1 MGANCCVAAKD
12 KPLPS
17 ATRCE
22 VSTYRNMRQS
32 PSWSFRWDNR
42 THIEDIMDNTA
53 QFSQHSSNSS
63 TAASEIKNEAV
74 VENEGLLVG
83 GSSLDAISA
92 EKQRKSHL
100 ETGTT
105 GKSKAVLTDQ
115 TMESNF
121 SAEEKDPVKPSGKA
135 SVDSSKPS
143 TSLPQTPSSSTF
155 KSDPSSSTSH
165 SQLSGPASSKKPRQ
179 SDCRSSSDGWSMHL
193 FSELISSSQRERLS
207 FDSENQNS
215 INTSK
220 ASRSNTQQSSPP
232 LSPEDQKCKI
242 CLKKLKEKSPWSTQK
257 IISTNELS
265 VVAILFC
272 GHVYHSECLEK
283 MTTEADKYDPPCPM
297 CTHGEKFMSKLF
309 AKIESKVRNKAS
321 KISVI
326 DIDPGGGGNALS
338 EKHQN
343 GGPGKGLKLGASSSM
358 KGSTKQPFLKR
369 HFSLGSRFS
378 RTVSESESSRKK
390 GFWGRLRD

>member
-1 MGANCCVAAKD
+1 MTWREGRDRRGGSETLGSRAPTAEDASFCGGALARRAEVRISTREEQLLREYDFLLQGTD

-63 TAASEIKNEAV
+63 NAASEIKNEAV

-92 EKQRKSHL
+92 EKQEKSHI

-121 SAEEKDPVKPSGKA
+121 SPEEKDPVKPSGKA

-207 FDSENQNS
+207 FDSENLNS

-220 ASRSNTQQSSPP
+220 ASRSNTQQSSPHCP
-232 LSPEDQKCKI
+232 QKTK
-242 CLKKLKEKSPWSTQK
+242 
-257 IISTNELS
+257 N
-265 VVAILFC
+265 A
-272 GHVYHSECLEK
+272 
-283 MTTEADKYDPPCPM
+283 KY
-297 CTHGEKFMSKLF
+297 
-309 AKIESKVRNKAS
+309 A
-321 KISVI
+321 
-326 DIDPGGGGNALS
+326 
-338 EKHQN
+338 
-343 GGPGKGLKLGASSSM
+343 
-358 KGSTKQPFLKR
+358 
-369 HFSLGSRFS
+369 
-378 RTVSESESSRKK
+378 
-390 GFWGRLRD
+390 